1 MVAYS
6 VIVKNSARKELK
18 KLPDQVLSK
27 IAKVIDGLAEDAF
40 PDHCRKLAGSQA
52 AYRVREGQYR
62 VIYSVVEKMIFILR
76 VAHRKDAYR
85 KPMPY

>member
-1 MVAYS
+1 MAAYS
-6 VIVKNSARKELK
+6 VIVKNSAKKELK
-18 KLPDQVLSK
+18 KLPDQVLSR
-27 IAKVIDGLAEDAF
+27 IAKVIDGLVDDAF
-40 PDHCRKLAGSQA
+40 PEHCRKLAGSQS

-62 VIYSVVEKMIFILR
+62 VIYSVIEKTIFILR